1 MWLEQATSRLHS
13 NLRSIFSWIEK
24 YNWSYEM
31 KQEDLMQYACEKAIF
46 CYHVSCCEVSVL
58 KVMQNKTRLSYSKVC
73 SVSLLLK
80 STGKR
85 D

>member
-24 YNWSYEM
+24 CNWSYEM
-31 KQEDLMQYACEKAIF
+31 KQEDLMQYVRRQFSVIMFPAEK
-46 CYHVSCCEVSVL
+46 SVW